1 MRYLPLTDNDRTEML
16 RRIGASS
23 IEELFADVS
32 EAARLSGKIAGLPD
46 HASEMS
52 VERQM
57 AALARRNMA
66 ASDVPFFLGAGAY
79 RHHVPARVDHLIP
92 LCEFLTAYT
101 PYKPEFAPGSQNRT
115 GQGA

>member
-23 IEELFADVS
+23 IEELFADVP
-32 EAARLSGKIAGLPD
+32 EAARLSGEIAGLPN
-46 HASEMS
+46 HSSEMS

-79 RHHVPARVDHLIP
+79 RHHVPASVDHLRSGERRVGKECVSTCRSRWSP
-92 LCEFLTAYT
+92 SLSN
-101 PYKPEFAPGSQNRT
+101 KKN
-115 GQGA
+115 